1 MSSRFHR
8 WASSRRTYIVLLIAA
23 VAFFFLGNI
32 AGKGGNPAWIGAPL
46 CVLAAIVL
54 GIDALLQSR
63 RSRAGAR

>member
-1 MSSRFHR
+1 MSSRFHN

-32 AGKGGNPAWIGAPL
+32 GGKGGNPAWIGTPV

>member
-1 MSSRFHR
+1 MSSRFHS

-32 AGKGGNPAWIGAPL
+32 GKGGNPAWIGTPL
-46 CVLAAIVL
+46 CVLAAIAL
-54 GIDALLQSR
+54 GVDALLQSR